1 VEAKAT
7 NERREDITGAWP
19 SRESEGPIGAKK
31 RGNARRAKG
40 PRWKHVSVRGGES
53 RLDENPTTETRAA
66 AGTAQPETVKEPG
79 LPEKVSQLRQKLG
92 RKAKQEPKFRFYALY
107 DRIYRMD
114 VLEAAWE
121 RVRRNQGAPGV
132 DGLTIRQIVESD
144 QGVAGFLEAIQHSLR
159 TKTYQPQAVERVY
172 IPKANGKLRP
182 LGIPT
187 VRDRLVQMATLLILE
202 PIFEADFLDCSYG
215 FRPGRSAH
223 QALEEIRGHL
233 QAGYQAVYDAD
244 LKGYFDS
251 IPHSHLL
258 ACVRVRVVDRSVLK
272 LIRMWLE
279 APVVERSQGQGGGSR
294 WSRSKQGTPQGGV
307 VSPLLANLYL
317 HWFDVLFHG
326 SQGPARRADVK
337 LVRYADDFVAL
348 AKQMGSETIGFI
360 ESRLEGK
367 FQLEINRDKTR
378 VVNLREE
385 GASLDFL
392 GYTFRYDR
400 DLKGRRRKYLNVFP
414 SKKAVQRERK
424 KLHEMTDSRQ
434 CFKPIPVLIGEL
446 NRQLKG
452 WANYFCFGYVT
463 SAYSEIERYVQ
474 GRLIQHLQRRSQRPY
489 RPPQGEP
496 WLRHL
501 ARLGLRRL
509 SELVHA

>member
-1 VEAKAT
+1 MDK
-7 NERREDITGAWP
+7 
-19 SRESEGPIGAKK
+19 
-31 RGNARRAKG
+31 
-40 PRWKHVSVRGGES
+40 
-53 RLDENPTTETRAA
+53 NPTTEDRAA
-66 AGTAQPETVKEPG
+66 VGKAKPETGKEPG

-92 RKAKQEPKFRFYALY
+92 QKAKQEPKFRFYALY

-121 RVRRNQGAPGV
+121 RVRRNKGAPGV
-132 DGLTIRQIVESD
+132 DGVRIEQIVGAD
-144 QGVAGFLEAIQHSLR
+144 QGVAGFLEGIQESLR
-159 TKTYQPQAVERVY
+159 TKTYQPQAVQRVY

-187 VRDRLVQMATLLILE
+187 VRDRVVQMATLLILE

-223 QALEEIRGHL
+223 QALAEIRGHL

-251 IPHSHLL
+251 IPHSQLL
-258 ACVRVRVVDRSVLK
+258 ACVGMRVADRPVLQ

-279 APVVERSQGQGGGSR
+279 ALVVEESEGQGGGSP
-294 WSRSKQGTPQGGV
+294 WSRPKKGTPQGGV
-307 VSPLLANLYL
+307 ASPLLANLYL
-317 HWFDVLFHG
+317 HWFDALFYG
-326 SQGPARRADVK
+326 PQGPARRADVK

-348 AKQMGSETIGFI
+348 AKQMGSETVEFI

-378 VVNLREE
+378 VVDLREA

-400 DLKGRRRKYLNVFP
+400 DLKGRDRKYLNLFP
-414 SKKAVQRERK
+414 SKKAVQRERE
-424 KLHEMTDSRQ
+424 KLHEMTNSHQ

-446 NRQLKG
+446 NRHLKG
-452 WANYFCFGYVT
+452 WANYFSIGYPT
-463 SAYSEIERYVQ
+463 SVYCEIERYIRD
-474 GRLIQHLQRRSQRPY
+474 RLIQHLQRRSQRPY
-489 RPPQGEP
+489 HPPAGVD
-496 WLRHL
+496 WFTHL
-501 ARLGLRRL
+501 ERLGLVRL
-509 SELVHA
+509 SGSVHA